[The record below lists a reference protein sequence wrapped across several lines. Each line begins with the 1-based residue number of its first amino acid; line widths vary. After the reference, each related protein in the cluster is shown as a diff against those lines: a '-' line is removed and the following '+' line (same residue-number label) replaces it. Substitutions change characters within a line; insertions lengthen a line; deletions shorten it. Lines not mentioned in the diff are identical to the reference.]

1 MDDGLKTLFAT
12 YKGGPFGEKAR
23 LCDHAAGGGSR
34 RRHPRHVLRYK
45 RGEET

>member
-1 MDDGLKTLFAT
+1 MDDGLKTLFAM

-34 RRHPRHVLRYK
+34 RGRPGAVPVE